1 MAASRVLATSL
12 TSGSQPLV
20 VRGEGMWLELDDGRR
35 VLDGTNT
42 AAPLGHAHPE
52 IVEAVRSA
60 ATAPAINEGVRWGG
74 RDAAAEALLETALEG
89 EDWAGAV
96 RFFISA
102 GEANDAAL
110 LARPGADRPPGAR
123 HPRARLPRRRRPRA
137 RADRAAAVARRA
149 RLPRPHRGPAPAR
162 RRPRAAGAGR
172 RPDRRAGG
180 GCGGRPRRP
189 RRRRRRARRRRR
201 GADRLQPGRHLPPAR
216 LPGPARRAR
225 VATRGRCGSPTRR

>member
-20 VRGEGMWLELDDGRR
+20 VRGEGLWLELGDGRR

-52 IVEAVRSA
+52 IVEAVRGA

-102 GEANDAAL
+102 GEANDVVLAAS
-110 LARPGADRPPGAR
+110 APITAASGS
-123 HPRARLPRRRRPRA
+123 RA
-137 RADRAAAVARRA
+137 
-149 RLPRPHRGPAPAR
+149 
-162 RRPRAAGAGR
+162 
-172 RPDRRAGG
+172 
-180 GCGGRPRRP
+180 
-189 RRRRRRARRRRR
+189 
-201 GADRLQPGRHLPPAR
+201 
-216 LPGPARRAR
+216 
-225 VATRGRCGSPTRR
+225 S